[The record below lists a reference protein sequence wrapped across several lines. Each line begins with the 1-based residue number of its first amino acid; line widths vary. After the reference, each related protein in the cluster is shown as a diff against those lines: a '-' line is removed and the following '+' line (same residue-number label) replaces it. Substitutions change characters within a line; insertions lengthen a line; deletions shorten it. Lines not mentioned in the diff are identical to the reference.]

1 MHPAGIE
8 PASRGF
14 WVPTLPLSYRCIWQL
29 RRVGIEPTT
38 TRTVS
43 PRALPFELPSLQG
56 MYRYRSQHMPGVE
69 GDRIWT
75 YPEDL
80 TLLFHRAALRITRRI
95 LTLISVGN
103 LSIPRL
109 FRISLSLFAP
119 LQDAFLLI
127 RRLSLRDLLPRKQAF
142 ISWTNESNMAVCI
155 FFIYSHQTSIYP
167 SKILSAPQKHSA
179 RPLSKYIRIVE
190 K

>member
-43 PRALPFELPSLQG
+43 PHALPFELPPLQDIC
-56 MYRYRSQHMPGVE
+56 RYRSRHMPGVE

-80 TLLFHRAALRITRRI
+80 TLLFHRAALHITRRI

-109 FRISLSLFAP
+109 FRTQLSLFAP

-127 RRLSLRDLLPRKQAF
+127 RRLSLRRDLPRKQVF
-142 ISWTNESNMAVCI
+142 IQRTNESNIAVCI
-155 FFIYSHQTSIYP
+155 FNIQISLVRKAILKSITRALSTHQRN
-167 SKILSAPQKHSA
+167 LN
-179 RPLSKYIRIVE
+179 
-190 K
+190 